1 MPVTYDRIAT
11 YTVTGSAATSYTFSS
26 ISQTYTD
33 LFLVCN
39 ITAVAT
45 GQGFR
50 FQYGTS
56 GTIDTG
62 NNYSYTWLTGTGSV
76 ASSGRVSSTNQGQF
90 GWAAVG
96 SSTGFTTLTCNIQN
110 YSNTTTFKTAIN
122 RSSDAGSETS
132 ALVNLW
138 RSTAA
143 ITDIRLF
150 PSNSNTM
157 GVGSMLTLYGIKAA

>member
-1 MPVTYDRIAT
+1 MPLTYDRIAT
-11 YTVTGSAATSYTFSS
+11 HTVTGSASTSYTFTA
-26 ISQTYTD
+26 IDQTYTD

-39 ITAVAT
+39 ITAVAF

-62 NNYSYTWLTGTGSV
+62 NNYSYTWVSGTGSTTP
-76 ASSGRVSSTNQGQF
+76 SGRVTNTNQGQF
-90 GWAAVG
+90 GWAAQG
-96 SSTGFTTLTCNIQN
+96 SSTGFTVLTCNIQN
-110 YSNTTTFKTAIN
+110 YSNTSTRKTAIN
-122 RSSDAGSETS
+122 RSDDAGAETS

-150 PSNSNTM
+150 PSNGNTM